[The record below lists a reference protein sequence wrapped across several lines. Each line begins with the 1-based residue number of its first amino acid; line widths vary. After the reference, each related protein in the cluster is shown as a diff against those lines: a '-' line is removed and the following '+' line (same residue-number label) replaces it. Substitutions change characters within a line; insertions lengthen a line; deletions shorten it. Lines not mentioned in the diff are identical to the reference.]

1 MSRPIPNS
9 DIYMQRFNRLFVAFS
24 HIKLENVTSLQPSG
38 WGSQASSTQGAQG
51 CHKVLSSNCW
61 LAEPTGTSVYVSWPR
76 HL

>member
-1 MSRPIPNS
+1 MSHLIPNS
-9 DIYMQRFNRLFVAFS
+9 DIYTQLFNRLLVAFS
-24 HIKLENVTSLQPSG
+24 HIKLENVTSLLPSG

-61 LAEPTGTSVYVSWPR
+61 LGEPMGTSIYVSWPR